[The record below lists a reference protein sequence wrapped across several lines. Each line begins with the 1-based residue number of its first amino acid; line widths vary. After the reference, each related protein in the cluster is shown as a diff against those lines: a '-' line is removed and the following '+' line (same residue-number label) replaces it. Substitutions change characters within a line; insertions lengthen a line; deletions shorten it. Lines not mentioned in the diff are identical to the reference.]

1 MAISYEDALATL
13 TSMFGPPWTQETL
26 DVVLRH
32 YQGHMENTVD
42 CVLRYGDGD
51 PQVLIAQ
58 LHSGK
63 TPDEVNSELDEQLA
77 LQLAQEE
84 RVKPRAPTRWA
95 QTTTSQPPPAHRPT
109 KKGRGTPT
117 ELPPDFLRIPG
128 AETTAASM
136 DSDEALARMLQDEL
150 FAQELRNNPEFAHL
164 ARGRSRPHMVG
175 GRPSSA
181 RSSSGHVGGLPRAS
195 SGRTGFPGG
204 GQRTSGGAGH
214 DILDRISGESNLGV
228 SRCEHHLIR

>member
-26 DVVLRH
+26 DTVLRH
-32 YQGHMENTVD
+32 YEGHMENTVD
-42 CVLRYGDGD
+42 AVLRHGDGD

-58 LHSGK
+58 FLAGK
-63 TPDEVNSELDEQLA
+63 NPEDATNEMDEQLA

-84 RVKPRAPTRWA
+84 RGSRRGAHARQQVAPTG
-95 QTTTSQPPPAHRPT
+95 QTRPPPTPV

-128 AETTAASM
+128 AATPVTSSM

-164 ARGRSRPHMVG
+164 ARGRSHR
-175 GRPSSA
+175 STSA
-181 RSSSGHVGGLPRAS
+181 RSSSGRHIREAPRAS
-195 SGRTGFPGG
+195 NARFPGG
-204 GQRTSGGAGH
+204 GQRGGGGH
-214 DILDRISGESNLGV
+214 DIIDKISGESNFF
-228 SRCEHHLIR
+228 